1 MSEIEVSNNACWFTK
16 KVVSK
21 DPINEKR
28 LFLPDFGHNIP
39 YLSLFSRNDKFEN
52 SLFWP
57 DFVKNELSLI
67 WSHDCN
73 KIYPEP
79 LVELRW

>member
-28 LFLPDFGHNIP
+28 LFLPDFEHNIP

-52 SLFWP
+52 SLF
-57 DFVKNELSLI
+57 
-67 WSHDCN
+67 
-73 KIYPEP
+73 
-79 LVELRW
+79 